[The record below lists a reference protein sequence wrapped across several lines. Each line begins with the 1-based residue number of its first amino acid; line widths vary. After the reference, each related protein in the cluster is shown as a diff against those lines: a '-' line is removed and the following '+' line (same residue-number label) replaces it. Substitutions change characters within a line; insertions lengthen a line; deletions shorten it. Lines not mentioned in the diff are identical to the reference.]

1 MPVDVLPPDDPEEWL
16 RYAESDLIVASQSA
30 GPGVL
35 PATLCFH
42 AQQAAEKCLKAV
54 LIKHGAAFPYTHSVS
69 ALIDLVVGAGIAWPA
84 GLDDAATLTDYAVA
98 ARYPSAHEAVDE
110 EERVRAV
117 TLARKVLE
125 WAAAEIRGLE
135 PAEYPGA

>member
-1 MPVDVLPPDDPEEWL
+1 MPVDVLPPDDPVEWL

-30 GPGVL
+30 RPGVL

-54 LIKHGAAFPYTHSVS
+54 LLKHGVAFPYTHSVS
-69 ALIDLVVGAGIAWPA
+69 ALIGLVVAAGIAWPP

-98 ARYPSAHEAVDE
+98 ARYPSAHEAVDD
-110 EERVRAV
+110 EERARAV
-117 TLARKVLE
+117 TLARRVLE
-125 WAAAEIRGLE
+125 WATAKVAG
-135 PAEYPGA
+135 P